1 MRARFLFRVLALT
14 AVSVAALCACSG
26 DTAGSGRG
34 RYRASTAVAPSPTPS
49 ASGSKPASSAAP
61 SKSKT
66 KTTSASPTTHP
77 VPAQPVRTKSVVASD
92 GTTYVIKIWAAQNVT
107 DCAAHAYGAPVIKYL
122 QKHPCFGLGQVL
134 ATTTVGGKAVGFAQ
148 RSIGFKEAKPGSYTA
163 TEGFR
168 RLVEKNGTGN
178 LDDLLREGY
187 RLPSGP
193 TSVPFPNAFSALGQ
207 DNNVTIVEAW
217 YLKGK
222 TPDNDPALEKMA
234 QDIFLQY

>member
-1 MRARFLFRVLALT
+1 MRARLVLPALALAAAT
-14 AVSVAALCACSG
+14 ALSACSG
-26 DTAGSGRG
+26 DTGGSGQG
-34 RYRASTAVAPSPTPS
+34 RYRPSTTPRAASTSSRS
-49 ASGSKPASSAAP
+49 APASSAAP
-61 SKSKT
+61 SKSKS
-66 KTTSASPTTHP
+66 KSKSAAPTTHP
-77 VPAQPVRTKSVVASD
+77 VPAQPLRTKSVVATD
-92 GTTYVIKIWAAQNVT
+92 GTTYVIKVWADENVT
-107 DCAAHAYGAPVIKYL
+107 DCAAHAYGTPVIKYL

-134 ATTTVGGKAVGFAQ
+134 ATTTVGGKDVGFAQ
-148 RSIGFKEAKPGSYTA
+148 RSIGFKEPKPGSYTA

-168 RLVEKNGTGN
+168 RLVQKDGTGN
-178 LDDLLREGY
+178 LNDLLREGY